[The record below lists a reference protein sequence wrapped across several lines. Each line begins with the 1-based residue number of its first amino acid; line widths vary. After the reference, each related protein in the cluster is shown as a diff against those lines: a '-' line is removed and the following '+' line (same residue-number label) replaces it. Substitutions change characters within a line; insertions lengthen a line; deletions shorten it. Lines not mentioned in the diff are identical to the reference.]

1 MKAYVDQDICI
12 GCGMCS
18 GIEPDAFLMN
28 SDGKAECYAE
38 GNDDANAMF
47 DFSDISVKPQ
57 RMSREEIIA
66 AAEAEAFQ

>member
-28 SDGKAECYAE
+28 SDGKGECYAE
-38 GNDDANAMF
+38 GDDAKVQEAI
-47 DFSDISVKPQ
+47 DSCPVGAISEK
-57 RMSREEIIA
+57 
-66 AAEAEAFQ
+66 